1 MSEPEHER
9 EEPVEIAEQTN
20 GTEESGAQPAETV
33 AEAGDGDATG
43 VEPTLEQRVAEA
55 EARAAEYLDGWQRE
69 RAEFAN
75 ARKRLEK
82 SRAESRQNATIEV
95 ISRLLPIL
103 DDFERALDTAPAG
116 IAQDDWYD
124 GIVLVHRKL
133 VGMLENERIERIA
146 TVGEAFDPNVHE
158 AVMQET
164 SDEYESGTV
173 VRELQSGYRLDQR
186 VIRPAMVIVAE

>member
-1 MSEPEHER
+1 MNETDFERIEPAEVSEQPDAADER
-9 EEPVEIAEQTN
+9 AEQT
-20 GTEESGAQPAETV
+20 GEAAT
-33 AEAGDGDATG
+33 EAGDGDMPSG
-43 VEPTLEQRVAEA
+43 ELTLEEQLEEA

-82 SRAESRQNATIEV
+82 SRAESRQNATIDV

-103 DDFERALDTAPAG
+103 DDFERALDTVPDAMAD
-116 IAQDDWYD
+116 DDWFE

-133 VGMLENERIERIA
+133 VGILEGERIERIA
-146 TVGEAFDPNVHE
+146 TVGEPFDPNVHE
-158 AVMQET
+158 AVMQEP
-164 SDEYESGTV
+164 SGEYESGAV
-173 VRELQSGYRLDQR
+173 VRELRSGYRLDQR